1 MAEGLAT
8 ATANSLLDALCNA
21 TSYSVAEVWIK
32 LHVGAPGAAG
42 TSNAATET
50 TRKQA
55 SYSAA
60 ASGAITSDA
69 SLTWTSVS
77 GAEDYTHWT
86 AWTASTNGTFLWSG
100 TTTANSVQIG
110 DTFTVAA
117 GDLDQSFTVAS

>member
-32 LHVGAPGAAG
+32 LHIGAPGAAG
-42 TSNAATET
+42 TSNPAAET

-69 SLTWTSVS
+69 ALTWTNVS

-86 AWTASTNGTFLWSG
+86 AWTASSAGTFLWSG
-100 TTTANSVQIG
+100 TCTANSVQIG
-110 DTFTVAA
+110 DTFTVAST
-117 GDLDQSFTVAS
+117 DLDQSFTVAS